1 MMNQHKISFE
11 VGDQVVHWIHGIGK
25 IIQLE
30 NKRISGETTR
40 YYVVQIR
47 DLTLWVP
54 ISEEG
59 QRCLR
64 YPTPQEDFKSL
75 FRILSGPGE
84 ELSVD
89 RYSRK
94 NELTV
99 LMKDRTIASICR
111 VIRDLTNFKQ
121 NHKVNESDNSILN
134 QAKEALLNEWSLVL
148 SVPVSQAEK
157 ELRKLLMDGV
167 V

>member
-1 MMNQHKISFE
+1 MDERTAAFQ

-25 IIQLE
+25 IIQLDR
-30 NKRISGETTR
+30 KGISGKITS

-59 QRCLR
+59 EQCLR
-64 YPTPQEDFKSL
+64 YPTPEEEFNGL
-75 FRILSGPGE
+75 FHLLSSPGE

-89 RYSRK
+89 RFTRK

-99 LMKDRTIASICR
+99 LMKDRTIRSICR
-111 VIRDLTNFKQ
+111 VIRDLTNFKL
-121 NHKVNESDNSILN
+121 NHKVNESDNSILDR
-134 QAKEALLNEWSLVL
+134 AKDALLSEWSMVL
-148 SVPVSQAEK
+148 SVPVSHAEK
-157 ELRKLLMDGV
+157 ELRKLLKESV